1 MASFSVLDI
10 SKEQSD
16 WRFQELCQAWHG
28 CHGEIRLT
36 DWPAITVM
44 GEGTVLRF
52 WHILVKVFLRPACSS
67 HCCNIMWGCPMK
79 SERRYKAQSRTTQ
92 SFETGKFPRITLQF
106 HGKPFTVPLKIL
118 PRLLNTESFSNP
130 LFFFSFWYFFLLLR
144 LLFFYYLYILYMNDK
159 MKEFWNSFIV

>member
-1 MASFSVLDI
+1 
-10 SKEQSD
+10 
-16 WRFQELCQAWHG
+16 
-28 CHGEIRLT
+28 
-36 DWPAITVM
+36 M

-67 HCCNIMWGCPMK
+67 HCCDIMWGCPMK

-106 HGKPFTVPLKIL
+106 HGKPFTVLLKIL

-144 LLFFYYLYILYMNDK
+144 LLFFYYLYILYMKDK